1 MADTSREVNDMKGL
15 HATARFSD
23 RVDDYVRY
31 RPDYPPALLDWLQRE
46 QGVDVGWQVADAG
59 AGTGISSKMFLDAGY
74 RVTAVEPNAPMRAA
88 AEGWLRAY
96 EKFEAVDGR
105 ADATGLPDASVD
117 LVTVAQAFHWF
128 DEEAT
133 RREFARILR
142 PHGLVAI
149 WWNSRR
155 LTGTRFLE
163 GYEALLQKFG
173 TDYTSVAER
182 YADDARMRHWFG
194 SGFRGSARFEHAQ
207 QLDFEA
213 LRGRLMSSS
222 YAPQTGHPQHEP
234 MLRALRELFDACV
247 VDGRISF
254 DYDTRIFAGQPA

>member
-1 MADTSREVNDMKGL
+1 MTMSDL
-15 HATARFSD
+15 HSIARFSD

-31 RPDYPPALLDWLQRE
+31 RPDYPSALIEWLQRE
-46 QGVDVGWQVADAG
+46 QGVDAGWRVADVG

-88 AEGWLRAY
+88 AERWLQAY
-96 EKFEAVDGR
+96 ENFDAVDGK

-128 DEEAT
+128 DQETT

-142 PHGLVAI
+142 PRGLAAI

-155 LTGTRFLE
+155 LIGTRFLE
-163 GYEALLQKFG
+163 GYEALLQQFG
-173 TDYTSVAER
+173 TDYASVAER
-182 YADDARMRHWFG
+182 YTDDERMRAWFG
-194 SGFRGSARFEHAQ
+194 AGFRGSARFEHAQ
-207 QLDFEA
+207 RLDFEA

-222 YAPQTGHPQHEP
+222 YTPQAGHPQHEP
-234 MLRALRELFDACV
+234 MLRALRELFDSCAEQGTV
-247 VDGRISF
+247 SF
-254 DYDTRIFAGQPA
+254 DYDTRIFAGHMA